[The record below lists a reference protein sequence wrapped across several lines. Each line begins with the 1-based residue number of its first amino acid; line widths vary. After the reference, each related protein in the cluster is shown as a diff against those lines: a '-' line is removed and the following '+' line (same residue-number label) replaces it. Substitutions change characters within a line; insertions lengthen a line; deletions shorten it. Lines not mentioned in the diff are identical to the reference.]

1 MTPKNPL
8 YSDTGRTLRNG
19 CKTAPAERSRNAS
32 AMVGIKSSI
41 RRTSRTSSSLSTI
54 GQFCIGLIGVLLDK
68 LAEPVIPSASLI
80 IIPEETRCLD
90 YTRHDKKVTFDF
102 QIPFRHAVRRKSL
115 FRFLASMIAGKKKFY
130 FNRSREISILIFSR
144 ALRRSWRVALR

>member
-1 MTPKNPL
+1 MSRPSITA
-8 YSDTGRTLRNG
+8 NG
-19 CKTAPAERSRNAS
+19 S
-32 AMVGIKSSI
+32 
-41 RRTSRTSSSLSTI
+41 
-54 GQFCIGLIGVLLDK
+54 
-68 LAEPVIPSASLI
+68 PVIPSAVEESLT